1 MSYHLSYGAEVNP
14 NDTICDPMPICPEC
28 GAECEWYY
36 RNQIGEIIG
45 CENCIDSLD
54 AYAYEEE
61 RRNGN

>member
-1 MSYHLSYGAEVNP
+1 MSGFYETRNERSLTPPEP
-14 NDTICDPMPICPEC
+14 DPMPVCPEC